1 MQLFDVILFRQKIS
15 FMFNTCVFGNF

>member
-15 FMFNTCVFGNF
+15 FMFNTCIFGNF